1 MKATPYQNVLSINHQ
16 AKAVPYGG
24 AGVQRKDGHANY
36 GFRNLKQDPTLT
48 ETIPELMADSCLRSL
63 VVAIADQCNGLFT
76 IGCASGDVAEIE
88 GSRRTGYVEF
98 AINSK
103 SGVENAANY
112 FPLFFHFDRL
122 LHSSKFSHPVQFSWE
137 LQPARFGAV
146 NVAGFTCSIFVN
158 THFCTSIERAREC
171 WAAALRVIEQ
181 HLATVPL
188 QHGEPIYGGEA
199 G

>member
-76 IGCASGDVAEIE
+76 M
-88 GSRRTGYVEF
+88 
-98 AINSK
+98 
-103 SGVENAANY
+103 AAPPGMSPN
-112 FPLFFHFDRL
+112 
-122 LHSSKFSHPVQFSWE
+122 
-137 LQPARFGAV
+137 
-146 NVAGFTCSIFVN
+146 
-158 THFCTSIERAREC
+158 
-171 WAAALRVIEQ
+171 
-181 HLATVPL
+181 
-188 QHGEPIYGGEA
+188 
-199 G
+199 